1 MKIIFYFNLK
11 IFGCV
16 LKILFLKNYYIKKIF
31 NLFKIIK
38 LISLR
43 ETIIQIV
50 SNELSEMNLK
60 KYGK

>member
-1 MKIIFYFNLK
+1 MNVYLNLQ
-11 IFGCV
+11 FR
-16 LKILFLKNYYIKKIF
+16 FLKNYYIKKIF